1 MQPKNQINGR
11 SRREHILGIL
21 RESIYSG
28 LLPPG
33 SKLVESQL
41 ANQFETS
48 RTPIREAILQLESE
62 GLIKILPNKGAVVNI
77 FSIDEI
83 EEIYLIFGS
92 LSGTAA
98 SLSVQLVSDDDIEK
112 METCIVKMEA
122 IRDNDDRREYFIL
135 NNVFHSAF
143 LKPCGKRLLL
153 KLIKNYTKQVGRYW
167 YLLLSHTKNMEL
179 FSEEHRDIL
188 KAFKLRD
195 PKMVKERVETHIRSF
210 GNIVVQSLKS
220 ISTFESIYTPASA
233 EQRIIDLKIPIAIN
247 PQSDQSLGK
256 DGTKHFKNKGV

>member
-1 MQPKNQINGR
+1 MEIKNQISGR
-11 SRREHILGIL
+11 SRREHIAGVL
-21 RESIYSG
+21 RESLYSG
-28 LLPPG
+28 QLPPG

-41 ANQFETS
+41 ANEFKTS

-62 GLIKILPNKGAVVNI
+62 GLIKILPNKGAIVNI
-77 FSIDEI
+77 FSIAEI
-83 EEIYLIFGS
+83 EEIYMIFGS

-98 SLSVQLVSDDDIEK
+98 SLSVQLVSDDDVEK
-112 METCIVKMEA
+112 METCVVKMQA

-135 NNVFHSAF
+135 NNEFHSAF

-188 KAFKLRD
+188 GAFKLRD
-195 PKMVKERVETHIRSF
+195 PKKVKERVETHIRSF
-210 GNIVVQSLKS
+210 GNIVVQNLNS
-220 ISTFESIYTPASA
+220 ISNFESIYTPASF
-233 EQRIIDLKIPIAIN
+233 EQRIIDFKIPIAIN
-247 PQSDQSLGK
+247 PQPEQGLEK
-256 DGTKHFKNKGV
+256 DGTKHFKSKGF

>member
-1 MQPKNQINGR
+1 MQLKNQINGR
-11 SRREHILGIL
+11 SRREHILGVL

-28 LLPPG
+28 YLPPG

-41 ANQFETS
+41 ASQFKTS
-48 RTPIREAILQLESE
+48 RIPIREAILQLESE
-62 GLIKILPNKGAVVNI
+62 GIIKILSNKGAVVNI
-77 FSIDEI
+77 LSIDEV
-83 EEIYLIFGS
+83 EEIYIIFGA

-98 SLSVQLVSDDDIEK
+98 GLSVQLVSDNDIEK
-112 METCIVKMEA
+112 METCVIKMEA

-135 NNVFHSAF
+135 NNEFHSAF

-167 YLLLSHTKNMEL
+167 YLLLSNTKNMEL

-188 KAFKLRD
+188 EAFKLRD
-195 PKMVKERVETHIRSF
+195 PKMVEERVETHIRSF
-210 GNIVVQSLKS
+210 GNIVVQSLRS
-220 ISTFESIYTPASA
+220 ISTLESIYAPASV
-233 EQRIIDLKIPIAIN
+233 EQRIIDIKIPIAIT

>member
-1 MQPKNQINGR
+1 MQLKNQINGR
-11 SRREHILGIL
+11 SRREHIVGIL

-28 LLPPG
+28 YLPPG
-33 SKLVESQL
+33 SKLVEAQL
-41 ANQFETS
+41 ASQFKTS

-62 GLIKILPNKGAVVNI
+62 GIIKILPNKGAVVNI
-77 FSIDEI
+77 FSIDEV
-83 EEIYLIFGS
+83 EEIYIIFGA

-98 SLSVQLVSDDDIEK
+98 SLSVKLVSDDDIEK
-112 METCIVKMEA
+112 METCVVKMEA

-135 NNVFHSAF
+135 NNEFHSAF

-188 KAFKLRD
+188 EAFKLRD
-195 PKMVKERVETHIRSF
+195 PKVVKESVETHIRSF
-210 GNIVVQSLKS
+210 GNIVVQSLRS
-220 ISTFESIYTPASA
+220 ISALESIYAPASV
-233 EQRIIDLKIPIAIN
+233 EQRIINLKIPINIP
-247 PQSDQSLGK
+247 PQSDEGLGK
-256 DGTKHFKNKGV
+256 DRTKHFKNKGV

>member
-1 MQPKNQINGR
+1 MKLKNKINGR
-11 SRREHILGIL
+11 SRRERILGVL
-21 RESIYSG
+21 RESVYSG

-41 ANQFETS
+41 ANEFKTS

-62 GLIKILPNKGAVVNI
+62 GIIKILPNKGAVVNI
-77 FSIDEI
+77 LSIDEV
-83 EEIYLIFGS
+83 EEIYIIFGA

-98 SLSVQLVSDDDIEK
+98 GLSVQLVSDNDIEK
-112 METCIVKMEA
+112 METCVVKMEA

-135 NNVFHSAF
+135 NNEFHSAF

-153 KLIKNYTKQVGRYW
+153 KLINNYTKQVGRYW

-210 GNIVVQSLKS
+210 GNIVVQNLKS
-220 ISTFESIYTPASA
+220 ISTFESIYTPASV